1 MHGVRARWVSWC
13 PTKRLSKVTMNYK
26 ANGIQMWN
34 PVYRSSMIINMSRK
48 DLAKIFT
55 LVHGVQQDTVMD
67 VQNLQGGI
75 NFDYLGN
82 VKKKI

>member
-1 MHGVRARWVSWC
+1 
-13 PTKRLSKVTMNYK
+13 MNYK